1 MGPTHARER
10 AEIRFIPL
18 RHFATGPWVGQ
29 DSSRLVP
36 ALPKG
41 RSLAVAPP
49 GGQTQ
54 EKSCCGKEEGQMQTQ
69 NFLSILC
76 AEEGDME
83 WIPRPFSFALFYK
96 WKCSLYKTAVLK
108 SHGKSTKFFFVV
120 GAFCFP

>member
-36 ALPKG
+36 ALPKE
-41 RSLAVAPP
+41 RLLAVAPP

-69 NFLSILC
+69 NFLSILWVLSQAVQRRVTWNGYRVRSVLLC
-76 AEEGDME
+76 FINGNV
-83 WIPRPFSFALFYK
+83 LFIK
-96 WKCSLYKTAVLK
+96 QLS
-108 SHGKSTKFFFVV
+108 
-120 GAFCFP
+120 